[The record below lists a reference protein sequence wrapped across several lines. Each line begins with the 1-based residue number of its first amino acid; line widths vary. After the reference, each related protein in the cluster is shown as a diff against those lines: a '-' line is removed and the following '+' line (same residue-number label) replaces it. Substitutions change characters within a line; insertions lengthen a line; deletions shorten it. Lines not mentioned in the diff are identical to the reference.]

1 MARKRVKNF
10 LGVYY
15 RESQT
20 RKHRGK
26 PDRCFDI
33 AYRDPFG
40 KLVWEKVGW
49 ASEGYS
55 AALASEIR
63 GERLKQKRHSDFV
76 DQKDTTLAQA
86 WERFREWIEANSKR
100 PQDDISRYECYLRE
114 RWSHLPLAAIS
125 PLDLEKLKADLLN
138 KGLSPQTVTHALN
151 LVQRIFNK
159 ASEWGLWTGQNP
171 VSKVKKPRF
180 DSGRIRFFSRE
191 EASELLGAL
200 HDTNIELHDM
210 ALLSLHTGMR
220 SGEIRALRWGMVD
233 MTNEIIHVAAS
244 GDSLDTKNYE
254 SRIANMTEAVKAAL
268 AKYERPA
275 QQYVFLNQHGEP
287 HRDIPTTFKRVV
299 ARLGFNDGETDRR
312 QRVTF
317 HTLRHTFASWLA
329 IEGTPILTIKSL
341 MGHKSLA
348 MTEKYAKLIPDTR
361 RQAVLKVFK

>member
-1 MARKRVKNF
+1 
-10 LGVYY
+10 
-15 RESQT
+15 
-20 RKHRGK
+20 
-26 PDRCFDI
+26 
-33 AYRDPFG
+33 
-40 KLVWEKVGW
+40 
-49 ASEGYS
+49 
-55 AALASEIR
+55 
-63 GERLKQKRHSDFV
+63 
-76 DQKDTTLAQA
+76 
-86 WERFREWIEANSKR
+86 
-100 PQDDISRYECYLRE
+100 
-114 RWSHLPLAAIS
+114 
-125 PLDLEKLKADLLN
+125 
-138 KGLSPQTVTHALN
+138 
-151 LVQRIFNK
+151 
-159 ASEWGLWTGQNP
+159 
-171 VSKVKKPRF
+171 
-180 DSGRIRFFSRE
+180 
-191 EASELLGAL
+191 
-200 HDTNIELHDM
+200 
-210 ALLSLHTGMR
+210 MR